1 MIQQVLIQDFKFSV
15 ELSNNISGLNSSLL
29 TANVQDGFSDPV
41 RNLQATMV
49 TNVSVNLT
57 WSSPSSTNGMIVG
70 FSIQVNGV
78 SVSTLLPFAELL
90 IIVAFSPFVGN
101 QLCRSIYWLLL

>member
-90 IIVAFSPFVGN
+90 IIVAFS
-101 QLCRSIYWLLL
+101 LL